1 MAVTLTFDQFRAR
14 LQLTEEQE
22 ADAVV
27 LEALQSWYD
36 YGVTAVTKY
45 APMAPAAVSNL
56 AVSMIGTYLLT
67 QPLCGRATPIISR
80 LVGCLERSYA
90 GRQSVAI
97 LWRRPNP
104 EALPE
109 TAGAGMKLWPFSRK
123 APVETRQQGGAGFL
137 PMR

>member
-22 ADAVV
+22 ADAVA

-67 QPLCGRATPIISR
+67 QPSYTGAQRRSSPGWWDAWNDPTRAGNPLRFSGT
-80 LVGCLERSYA
+80 G
-90 GRQSVAI
+90 QI
-97 LWRRPNP
+97 LKHYRRWR
-104 EALPE
+104 AL
-109 TAGAGMKLWPFSRK
+109 A
-123 APVETRQQGGAGFL
+123 
-137 PMR
+137 